1 MQSSLHAAP
10 ETSRVAR
17 ISKLEPTQFQGLRNG
32 MDRAT
37 APAMKTHSRPFS
49 YIALLATAMIYPIAS
64 AEEPVNPD
72 SKPLRDRSAKASP
85 DSDRVDDTTR
95 RASNESRPVEDNS
108 RTSGD
113 QNRVQPAGKEARPT
127 KNDDSKANPN
137 SRREVDRSENANP
150 ESAKTEDAT
159 PRKASPDARRNRDS
173 TSDKADPYSD
183 KVEDRNKKAS
193 PDSRETSPDDRA
205 KNLVPR
211 ESNAVNELPSAEADV
226 VRAHEELAR
235 DLDQRKLQIQGR
247 EDASRM
253 VNEILGKDSRLSR
266 AELSRLDQSEA
277 RRAAREDRKA
287 AAEFLRQR
295 LRGDADLRKMPPFFR
310 TPAPAE
316 AAPGEPVLPEPFF
329 VHEGRRYAYYP
340 SREDIPAVLLANA
353 ALHRVTTMPVTELN
367 STVFGDRVPAEYRGR
382 DVWAVS
388 YPVIASTIV
397 TSHDILFQQGSTQFA
412 DGHSYD
418 MVLAL
423 TEAMMDPELSK
434 ASFAVEGHASAEG
447 TSSDNHLLSQLRAE
461 AIVREL
467 VRGGVAA
474 DRLIPVG
481 YGESEAHHPT
491 DAAEGLRRQDRRVV
505 VSRIDAPVNR

>member
-1 MQSSLHAAP
+1 
-10 ETSRVAR
+10 
-17 ISKLEPTQFQGLRNG
+17 
-32 MDRAT
+32 
-37 APAMKTHSRPFS
+37 MKTHSRPFS
-49 YIALLATAMIYPIAS
+49 FIAILATAMIAYPIAS
-64 AEEPVNPD
+64 AEDPVNPD

-85 DSDRVDDTTR
+85 DSTRVEDTTR
-95 RASNESRPVEDNS
+95 RASNESRPVED
-108 RTSGD
+108 RTRTAGD
-113 QNRVQPAGKEARPT
+113 QNRVQPAGKEALPIRD
-127 KNDDSKANPN
+127 DDSKANHN
-137 SRREVDRSENANP
+137 SRREVDRSEKANP
-150 ESAKTEDAT
+150 QSTPTDDAT

-173 TSDKADPYSD
+173 TSDKASPSSD
-183 KVEDRNKKAS
+183 KVADTNKKAS
-193 PDSRETSPDDRA
+193 PDARETSPDDRV
-205 KNLVPR
+205 KNVVPR
-211 ESNAVNELPSAEADV
+211 DSSAVDELPAAEADV

-235 DLDQRKLQIQGR
+235 DLHQRKLQIQGR
-247 EDASRM
+247 EDASKM

-266 AELSRLDQSEA
+266 AELNRLDQSEA

-329 VHEGRRYAYYP
+329 VHEGRRYVYYP
-340 SREDIPAVLLANA
+340 SRDDIPAVLLANA
-353 ALHRVTTMPVTELN
+353 ALHRVDAMPVADLN
-367 STVFGDRVPAEYRGR
+367 STVFGDRLPAEYRGR

-388 YPVIASTIV
+388 YPIVNSTTI
-397 TSHDILFQQGSTQFA
+397 TSHDILFQLGSTQFA

-423 TEAMMDPELSK
+423 TEAMLDPELSK
-434 ASFAVEGHASAEG
+434 ASFAIEGHASAEG
-447 TSSDNHLLSQLRAE
+447 TSSDNQLLSQLRAE

-467 VRGGVAA
+467 VRGGVTA

-481 YGESEAHHPT
+481 YGESEAHYPT

-505 VSRIDAPVNR
+505 VSRIDAPVDR